1 MKVVN
6 RWYAEAPWTDEEKTE
21 EQYRL
26 ERLSQQSKSQEKNV
40 PAVVK
45 QVEERVERVID
56 PVGVSLTAVA
66 MVLEAKKDVYSR
78 QEYSGGPII
87 ITLADDIVDVL

>member
-21 EQYRL
+21 EKDRL
-26 ERLSQQSKSQEKNV
+26 QRLSQQSKLPDKTV
-40 PAVVK
+40 LTVVE
-45 QVEERVERVID
+45 QVEEKVERVID

-66 MVLEAKKDVYSR
+66 MVLEAKKDVYSG